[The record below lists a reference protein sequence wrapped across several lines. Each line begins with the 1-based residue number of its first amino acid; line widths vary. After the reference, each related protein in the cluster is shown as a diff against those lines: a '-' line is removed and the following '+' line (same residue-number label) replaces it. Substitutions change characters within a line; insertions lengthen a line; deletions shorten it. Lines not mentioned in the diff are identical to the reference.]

1 MESDELFDYIS
12 DLPNDNVLEICNF
25 VLIGGSGGEAGVG
38 CGEAGPGCQEAT
50 SGDMAGAG
58 DTYDM
63 NTNNYNEHNFVEVMD
78 FRSEDNNNNHS
89 AEVGDKIKVIKSD
102 NRKYFVCNI
111 YRNPMLRILRQ
122 LPPVFRQS
130 SRLSG
135 VDLRPSLR
143 LKRC

>member
-25 VLIGGSGGEAGVG
+25 VLIGGSGGEAGVA
-38 CGEAGPGCQEAT
+38 CGEAAVGCQEAT

-58 DTYDM
+58 DSYDM
-63 NTNNYNEHNFVEVMD
+63 NTNTYNEHNFVEVMD

-89 AEVGDKIKVIKSD
+89 AEVDKIKVIGPD
-102 NRKYFVCNI
+102 NEKYFASNI
-111 YRNPMLRILRQ
+111 YRNPMLRILRH